1 MSSARYYHAIAAVSW
16 GEYQEYCL
24 TTESSQDEQLP
35 LKIED
40 SQKGDKFNPVN
51 SQNISEIF
59 F

>member
-16 GEYQEYCL
+16 GEYHEYCL
-24 TTESSQDEQLP
+24 TTEPSQAEQLP
-35 LKIED
+35 LKIEH
-40 SQKGDKFNPVN
+40 SLKHVK

>member
-24 TTESSQDEQLP
+24 TTESSQAEQLP

-40 SQKGDKFNPVN
+40 RHKHVN
-51 SQNISEIF
+51 SQNIPEIF